1 MGFFSNLF
9 GTAPKIDF
17 KELVARGATIVDVRT
32 PQEFATGNIKGSINI
47 PVSVLP
53 HRVGS
58 LNKKKPIIVYCASGS
73 RSTSAKAFLDQQ
85 GFSEVYNGGSYRGF
99 YRHLNE

>member
-9 GTAPKIDF
+9 GAAPKVDF

-32 PQEFATGNIKGSINI
+32 PQEFATGNIKGSVNI

-53 HRVGS
+53 HRVES

-73 RSTSAKAFLDQQ
+73 RSASAKAFLDQQ
-85 GFSEVYNGGSYRGF
+85 GFDEVYNGGSYSGL
-99 YRHLNE
+99 YRRLNE